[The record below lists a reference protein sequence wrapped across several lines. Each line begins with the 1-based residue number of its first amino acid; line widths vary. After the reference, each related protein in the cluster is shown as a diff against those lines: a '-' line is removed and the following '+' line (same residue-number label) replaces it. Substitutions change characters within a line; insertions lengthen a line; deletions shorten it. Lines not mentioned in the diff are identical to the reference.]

1 MIFQRTQPARRR
13 RGFTLIESM
22 ATIAVLGALGSTA
35 SFLILDAV
43 DDYTDASLSV
53 QLHAEM
59 SIALD
64 RAMRELRKIELDAT
78 ASGVAPDLDSM
89 IINWITWTDS
99 SGNAYQLGKAGTE
112 LQLEVAGG
120 GLATLL
126 TDVTAVTFTIFDED
140 NVNLGAVCAAATCDP
155 VRRISLDVT
164 TSRSGVSQSLRFK
177 AFIRSTMS
185 GAQGGA

>member
-1 MIFQRTQPARRR
+1 MMHQTGQPGHRR

-22 ATIAVLGALGSTA
+22 ATIAVLGVLGSTA

-43 DDYTDASLSV
+43 DDYTEASLAV

-64 RAMRELRKIELDAT
+64 RAMREVRKIELDAG
-78 ASGVAPDLDSM
+78 AAGVAPDIESM
-89 IINWITWTDS
+89 IFVWITWEDS
-99 SGNAYQLGKAGTE
+99 AGNPYQLGLSGGE
-112 LQLEVAGG
+112 LKLEVAGG

-126 TDVTAVTFTIFDED
+126 TDVTAAVFTIFDED
-140 NVNLGAVCAAATCDP
+140 NTDLGVICGAATCDP
-155 VRRISLDVT
+155 IRRVGLDVT
-164 TSRSGVSQSLRFK
+164 TERNGVSQSLRFK

-185 GAQGGA
+185 GA